1 MVWKAVWNTSK
12 KALETITI
20 TPRVRKGE
28 ILNFLVSLEIVNLKE
43 MAGDTV
49 EVDMIELALAR
60 LKKNKNKNTHR
71 KKLRRENEEE
81 KTVKFYYGYDTM
93 K

>member
-20 TPRVRKGE
+20 IPRVRKGE

-43 MAGDTV
+43 MAGDIV